1 MQSELP
7 GTPDVSTWSDQD
19 REDGQQTENP
29 TTKSPSCHSTTTSQP
44 ETPEEGSRGVATTEV
59 SYVTSVAGE
68 EVSDEDAA
76 QFLNDLEDWYGDTP
90 KT

>member
-7 GTPDVSTWSDQD
+7 GTPDVSTWSEQDQ
-19 REDGQQTENP
+19 EDGQQTENP

-44 ETPEEGSRGVATTEV
+44 ETHVGEAI
-59 SYVTSVAGE
+59 SYVTSVAGGP
-68 EVSDEDAA
+68 VDEDDAE
-76 QFLNDLEDWYGDTP
+76 QFIRDLEDWYGDTV